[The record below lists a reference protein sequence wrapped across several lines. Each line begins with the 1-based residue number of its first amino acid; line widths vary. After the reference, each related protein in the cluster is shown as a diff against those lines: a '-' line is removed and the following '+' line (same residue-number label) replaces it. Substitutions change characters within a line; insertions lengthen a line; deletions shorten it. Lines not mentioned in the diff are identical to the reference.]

1 MKKTTLK
8 INDIRHIKPG
18 VPVLALTATA
28 TPRVVNDIQDKLG
41 FARENVFRMSFE
53 RKNLAYIVTKTSDKC
68 GEMLRLLGEDD
79 GSTIIYVRSRKRTK
93 EISDLLNDNGIKATF
108 YNAGLETAVRDAR
121 QKDWQDGRTRV
132 MVATNAF
139 GMGIDKADV
148 RLVLHIDCPDSIE
161 AYFQEAGR
169 AGRDGKPSKAVML
182 YDGNDRAKLLRRIDE
197 TFPDKDNIMF
207 KRLGSSGMKTR
218 LELPD
223 GSILNDNMVSYFV
236 NNEVNKNTATIPI
249 YLEYANQE
257 RILVA
262 GNYVNV
268 ILSSAEETPA
278 IICGGSLGFVFLG
291 IVEVFDGMSS
301 GWGFSWGDMAANTFG
316 TALFMSQQ
324 LLWHEQKITM
334 KYSFHQTKY
343 SQYRPD
349 LLGSNI
355 IENSIKDYNGMTI
368 WLSFNIKSLILKKD
382 SKFPSWINVAIGLGA
397 DGMTGAFE
405 NVSSHN
411 GIPVPEY
418 QRCRQFYIS
427 PDIDLTRI
435 PTNNKFLKTTLK
447 ILNFIKIPLPALE
460 YNSNGNFVWHWIYF

>member
-1 MKKTTLK
+1 MNKKCFKSIIYTTIILTVFCRISCQAQETLIKIPSNEEKKTK
-8 INDIRHIKPG
+8 RNIAI
-18 VPVLALTATA
+18 VLGSEAVALTASMTGLYYLWYA
-28 TPRVVNDIQDKLG
+28 DYEQEP
-41 FARENVFRMSFE
+41 FHF
-53 RKNLAYIVTKTSDKC
+53 Y
-68 GEMLRLLGEDD
+68 
-79 GSTIIYVRSRKRTK
+79 
-93 EISDLLNDNGIKATF
+93 NDNGEWLQMDKYGHAFST
-108 YNAGLETAVRDAR
+108 YTVGLYGYE
-121 QKDWQDGRTRV
+121 
-132 MVATNAF
+132 
-139 GMGIDKADV
+139 
-148 RLVLHIDCPDSIE
+148 LL
-161 AYFQEAGR
+161 
-169 AGRDGKPSKAVML
+169 KAV
-182 YDGNDRAKLLRRIDE
+182 
-197 TFPDKDNIMF
+197 
-207 KRLGSSGMKTR
+207 GMK
-218 LELPD
+218 
-223 GSILNDNMVSYFV
+223 
-236 NNEVNKNTATIPI
+236 
-249 YLEYANQE
+249 
-257 RILVA
+257 
-262 GNYVNV
+262 
-268 ILSSAEETPA
+268 ETPA

-460 YNSNGNFVWHWIYF
+460 YNTNGNFVWHWIYF